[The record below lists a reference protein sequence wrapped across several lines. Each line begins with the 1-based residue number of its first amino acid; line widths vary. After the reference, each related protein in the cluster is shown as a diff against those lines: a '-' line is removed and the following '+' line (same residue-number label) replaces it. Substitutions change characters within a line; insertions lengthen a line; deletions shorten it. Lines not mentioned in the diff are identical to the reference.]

1 MFYTYMWLREDGTP
15 YYIGKG
21 FGRRAFRTHWSGT
34 KRRSAPAEDRVVICP
49 AESEAAAFEAEMA
62 FIWLYG
68 RKDLGTGILRNLT
81 DGGDGPVGQVFSEAT
96 LHKMRIAKLG
106 KPSNRK
112 NYIPTAETCR
122 KISESKMENGHALG
136 HIVSPETRRILSE
149 KISKGLKGNTRGCGN
164 KGKPWSQARRDAQ
177 NALVGRVA

>member
-1 MFYTYMWLREDGTP
+1 MWLREDGTP